1 MHSSY
6 ALKKWAIWSGG
17 IIAAA
22 AAGAAVMYFYDPERG
37 SQRRHMVRARTT
49 RQGRE
54 WLNQWRHSAQRTWMR
69 QALPWTASAAV
80 SPEEDR
86 RVAERLRTELGHL
99 DGTGESIDVDVRE
112 GKVFLRGSATPK
124 VARRIFKRAKSLD
137 GVRAVE
143 NHIAFR

>member
-37 SQRRHMVRARTT
+37 SARRHMVRARTT

-54 WLNQWRHSAQRTWMR
+54 WLSQWRHSKQRTWMR
-69 QALPWTASAAV
+69 QALPWMQTAV
-80 SPEEDR
+80 SPEDDR
-86 RVAERLRTELGHL
+86 RVAERLRTELGQL
-99 DGTGESIDVDVRE
+99 DDTGESIDFDVRE
-112 GKVFLRGSATPK
+112 GKVFLRGAATPK
-124 VARRIFKRAKSLD
+124 VARRVFKRAKSID